1 MEQNSKGRQR
11 ISQCKSREKMEQR
24 TRPCTLPCK
33 VRGSFVISAE
43 TRMNL
48 YANLGSKANLTSVS
62 CYQGEIPS
70 FYCTYYLLL
79 QGVEQQPAIRRNW
92 SSQARIFC
100 RYLGTNSGLCSLL
113 ACHLLLSICQH
124 PFQSKKPND
133 LSTKTW
139 LQSNPFTLKVLKH
152 QYLLLEKQ
160 SCKCG
165 NGHPHFSCL

>member
-1 MEQNSKGRQR
+1 MFKAKKKEDTKTRRPTIHKKRQRITKVHQNNWHGKLWNDKVEQNSKQRQG

-33 VRGSFVISAE
+33 VRGSAVISAE

-48 YANLGSKANLTSVS
+48 YANLDIKAHLTTVS

-70 FYCTYYLLL
+70 FYCTHYLLL
-79 QGVEQQPAIRRNW
+79 QGVEEQPAIRKNW

-100 RYLGTNSGLCSLL
+100 RYLGTNSGLSSLL

-124 PFQSKKPND
+124 PF
-133 LSTKTW
+133 
-139 LQSNPFTLKVLKH
+139 
-152 QYLLLEKQ
+152 
-160 SCKCG
+160 
-165 NGHPHFSCL
+165 